1 MKLKLKI
8 NMEVKKYKLRCRKLG
23 IIVSDN
29 PKNKDVVWKREFNP
43 EIYSIDKLCK
53 DNQ

>member
-1 MKLKLKI
+1 M
-8 NMEVKKYKLRCRKLG
+8 KYKFRCRKNGVL
-23 IIVSDN
+23 IDTKENLYKYDI
-29 PKNKDVVWKREFNP
+29 VWKREFNP